1 MGLNDNRKHKIDKTI
16 MKINYHSE
24 SQNFFGGN
32 KQINL
37 RKKTKKTNTFLED
50 QALEEWNTHNSVAAT
65 G

>member
-1 MGLNDNRKHKIDKTI
+1 
-16 MKINYHSE
+16 
-24 SQNFFGGN
+24 
-32 KQINL
+32 L